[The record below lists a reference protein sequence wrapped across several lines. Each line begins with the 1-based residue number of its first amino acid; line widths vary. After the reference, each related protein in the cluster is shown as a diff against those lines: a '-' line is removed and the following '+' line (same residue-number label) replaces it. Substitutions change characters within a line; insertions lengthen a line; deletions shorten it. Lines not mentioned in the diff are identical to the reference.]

1 MDNLAHT
8 LVGAALGRAVAG
20 HRLRGA
26 ALLGAVAANAPDWTE
41 LIVTPGV
48 VPPRSGLRYVV
59 WHRGITHSFA
69 GAAAEI
75 ACLTLLAWVVA
86 RWWAGRTRTPAPS
99 WHWVAACVAAAVAS
113 HLYLDWQGSYGL
125 RAFLPWSGRW
135 YYGDWVAIV
144 DPFFWLVPLGALLW
158 GERRHW
164 WPALV
169 GLLTLTG
176 IALIVFL
183 ARGASVAAWLRV
195 VTGVLCLVTAL
206 GWERHWFGV
215 AGRRRA
221 PAHALLALAGSAAA
235 RGAARLP
242 PQAGAR
248 GAAPPRVGPPAGWG
262 ARPLV
267 GRPRRWRPLYASR
280 DTLAGPGG

>member
-69 GAAAEI
+69 GAAVEI

-125 RAFLPWSGRW
+125 RPFLPWSGRW
-135 YYGDWVAIV
+135 YYSDWVAIV

-158 GERRHW
+158 G
-164 WPALV
+164 
-169 GLLTLTG
+169 
-176 IALIVFL
+176 
-183 ARGASVAAWLRV
+183 S
-195 VTGVLCLVTAL
+195 
-206 GWERHWFGV
+206 ERHWRPLTAVILLGALMTWVVFASGDAATWV
-215 AGRRRA
+215 QGAWI
-221 PAHALLALAGSAAA
+221 LLAL
-235 RGAARLP
+235 
-242 PQAGAR
+242 
-248 GAAPPRVGPPAGWG
+248 
-262 ARPLV
+262 
-267 GRPRRWRPLYASR
+267 
-280 DTLAGPGG
+280 